1 MLWKFTTYC
10 FKEEYMMN
18 PNGITI
24 ADVPDVFNLPPY
36 GCARRLYFQ
45 KIGEPAI
52 DQCSVDDEQSRKA
65 KLKVYDPFI
74 FNVYT
79 KTTKRV
85 TRVPNP
91 QIFVNLRYPFI
102 FGDTD
107 RLQNNK
113 KPGHG
118 KYVPLEIRILDRVSF
133 YEIRKNGLPD
143 QYYTFILH
151 HLMIAKNAQWASVA
165 FFCPDVMEMKVFD
178 ITYDES
184 TAAEVINAERA
195 FWSSVQSKKEI
206 MVDAC
211 DNRKENCPLCGY
223 RHYCAYNKTYAPK
236 EKEEAELTETIN
248 KINNYL
254 KDN

>member
-1 MLWKFTTYC
+1 
-10 FKEEYMMN
+10 MN
-18 PNGITI
+18 PNGITT

-45 KIGEPAI
+45 KIGEPSI
-52 DQCSVDDEQSRKA
+52 DPCSVDDEQSRKA
-65 KLKVYDPFI
+65 KLRVYDPFI

-91 QIFVNLRYPFI
+91 QIFINLRYPFI

-107 RLQNNK
+107 RLQTNK
-113 KPGHG
+113 RPGHG
-118 KYVPLEIRILDRVSF
+118 KYVPLEIRVLDRVSF

-143 QYYTFILH
+143 RYYNFMLH

-165 FFCPDVMEMKVFD
+165 FFCPDIMEMKVFD

-184 TAAEVINAERA
+184 TAADVINVERSFWYGAIQEKVPPPISTPFAE
-195 FWSSVQSKKEI
+195 SCE
-206 MVDAC
+206 
-211 DNRKENCPLCGY
+211 LCGY
-223 RHYCAYNKTYAPK
+223 CHKCYNDDYVKARG
-236 EKEEAELTETIN
+236 EKETLELIETVN

-254 KDN
+254 KEK